1 MDTNK
6 IKMTRILSSIP
17 LNSVDENRKMPT
29 SMGSGCFVNYKGVL
43 IFLTVLHIHMMILE
57 VQAVRRL
64 LITREILYH

>member
-29 SMGSGCFVNYKGVL
+29 SMGSGCFVNYKCVL